1 MATPLL
7 PPLDKN
13 GLLCFA
19 QADGCGKRE
28 QTLMPTRFAASCA
41 TDCVALV
48 VKPET
53 CATDQLH

>member
-19 QADGCGKRE
+19 QVDGCGKRG
-28 QTLMPTRFAASCA
+28 QTLTPTRFAASCA
-41 TDCVALV
+41 TESVAYV
-48 VKPET
+48 V
-53 CATDQLH
+53 